1 MYRPIRGGSSQQS
14 LEGPAF
20 IFGAVFSRE
29 NRAGAIVFQTK
40 GYYENGCAVTPPKF
54 LTNDNLL
61 TTIFLAKFYP
71 QSAT

>member
-20 IFGAVFSRE
+20 IFGAVLSRE

-40 GYYENGCAVTPPKF
+40 GCYENECAVTPP
-54 LTNDNLL
+54 
-61 TTIFLAKFYP
+61 
-71 QSAT
+71 